1 MLPTEIIFRLDDHD
15 SAVAMISESF
25 PHMVEVD
32 SVNHRYIIDFL
43 LDNFGKSARETHIDG
58 NFALVTREN
67 QKWEYWSS
75 NGHYWIMFV
84 NEADAVL
91 FKLGFVNA

>member
-32 SVNHRYIIDFL
+32 SVNLCLIISENPL
-43 LDNFGKSARETHIDG
+43 GKPISMVIS
-58 NFALVTREN
+58 L
-67 QKWEYWSS
+67 W
-75 NGHYWIMFV
+75 
-84 NEADAVL
+84 
-91 FKLGFVNA
+91 